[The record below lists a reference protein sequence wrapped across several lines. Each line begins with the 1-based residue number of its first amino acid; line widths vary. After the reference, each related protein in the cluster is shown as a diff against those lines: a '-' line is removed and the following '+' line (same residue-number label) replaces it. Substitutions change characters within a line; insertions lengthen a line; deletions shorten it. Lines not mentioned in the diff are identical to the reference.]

1 MLKAE
6 GYDDKLNEFYYLPKK
21 ESKFFIMKK
30 MDEEG
35 IIKNGIVINMFS
47 AFYFEPWFVFE
58 LKVPKIPQTMLNV

>member
-1 MLKAE
+1 
-6 GYDDKLNEFYYLPKK
+6 
-21 ESKFFIMKK
+21 MKK
-30 MDEEG
+30 MDGEG